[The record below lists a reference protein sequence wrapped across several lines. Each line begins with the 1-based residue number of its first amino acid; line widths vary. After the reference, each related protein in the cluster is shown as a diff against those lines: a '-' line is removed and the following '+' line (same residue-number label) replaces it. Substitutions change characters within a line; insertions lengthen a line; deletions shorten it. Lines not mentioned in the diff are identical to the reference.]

1 MGLLYLRFWQFLRQ
15 SYQRLTRQI
24 RYAKGYLQR
33 TEASPRFLA
42 RGMAVGVFIGCFP
55 FFGLQIVFSVC
66 LAALLR
72 GSKVLAAAGTWISNP
87 FTSIPLYLFN
97 YEVGR
102 VLLGQSRSLKTLV
115 ELSSWRSLM
124 QTSSDLMISLIV
136 GSFLVGGIAGLAS
149 YGLTLRLVRRWR
161 KH

>member
-1 MGLLYLRFWQFLRQ
+1 MGQLTRKCRSWLRRSLQRLARHIDYARGYLR
-15 SYQRLTRQI
+15 
-24 RYAKGYLQR
+24 R

-55 FFGLQIVFSVC
+55 FFGLQMVLSVF

-87 FTSIPLYLFN
+87 LTSLPLYLFN

-102 VLLGQSRSLKTLV
+102 LLLGQSRSLGRLLQ
-115 ELSSWRSLM
+115 LSSWQALM
-124 QTSSDLMISLIV
+124 QTSGELIYSLML
-136 GSFLVGGIAGLAS
+136 GSCLVGMITGLVS
-149 YGLTLRLVRRWR
+149 YGLTLRLAHRWR
-161 KH
+161 GN